1 MNRNQLV
8 LLLAGLGLLGTAG
21 CMEVSEKAQS
31 GTRYVITGHPG
42 GAYQPRNVNKYDLEN
57 SAKFVLLD
65 KGVERSVTCPN
76 IEERINDDGR
86 MEVIANV
93 RNRLNRRIEVQV
105 NCVFK
110 DDKGFPTNDEA
121 PFKTLILDENA
132 QEGVRFISM
141 NNQRR
146 ASLSFFAVIDAHHA
160 PQECHDSDAAAFQLA
175 QPRRHAL
182 LRRVVLQ

>member
-1 MNRNQLV
+1 MKRNELV
-8 LLLAGLGLLGTAG
+8 LLLAGLGLAGTTG
-21 CMEVSEKAQS
+21 CMEVSEKVQS

-42 GAYQPRNVNKYDLEN
+42 GAYPPRNVNKYGLEN

-76 IEERINDDGR
+76 IEERISDDGR

-110 DDKGFPTNDEA
+110 DEKGFPTKDEA
-121 PFKTLILDENA
+121 PFRTLFLDENA
-132 QEGVRFISM
+132 QEGVRFV
-141 NNQRR
+141 
-146 ASLSFFAVIDAHHA
+146 SLNGQARNFTI
-160 PQECHDSDAAAFQLA
+160 
-175 QPRRHAL
+175 
-182 LRRVVLQ
+182 RVREAR

>member
-1 MNRNQLV
+1 MKPGKPMKRNQSVLLV
-8 LLLAGLGLLGTAG
+8 AGLLLATATG
-21 CMEVSEKAQS
+21 CMEVSEKVES

-42 GAYQPRNVNKYDLEN
+42 GAYEPRNVNKYDLEN

-86 MEVIANV
+86 MEVTANV

-110 DDKGFPTNDEA
+110 DEKGFPTNDEA
-121 PFKTLILDENA
+121 PFKTLFLDENA
-132 QEGVRFISM
+132 QEDVRFISM
-141 NNQRR
+141 NNQARTYT
-146 ASLSFFAVIDAHHA
+146 I
-160 PQECHDSDAAAFQLA
+160 
-175 QPRRHAL
+175 
-182 LRRVVLQ
+182 RVREAR

>member
-1 MNRNQLV
+1 MKKGKIMKRNEFVRLISGLV
-8 LLLAGLGLLGTAG
+8 LVTATG
-21 CMEVSEKAQS
+21 CMEVSEKVES

-76 IEERINDDGR
+76 IEERVGDDGR
-86 MEVIANV
+86 LEVIANV

-141 NNQRR
+141 NNQAR
-146 ASLSFFAVIDAHHA
+146 AYTI
-160 PQECHDSDAAAFQLA
+160 
-175 QPRRHAL
+175 
-182 LRRVVLQ
+182 RVREAR